1 MSKEE
6 RMPQKILVV
15 DDDILVLRALQDLL
29 VAEGYEVAT
38 STRGQEALE
47 ILEQEYFDLII
58 LDVVMPKMTGFDVC
72 RAIRAREDEKQNIKI
87 IMLTAKTDSRDLD
100 LGEESGCDLY
110 ITKPIDPGKL
120 KQIIHG
126 TLGVTSR

>member
-1 MSKEE
+1 
-6 RMPQKILVV
+6 MPQKILVV